1 MKHSKSNK
9 SGFTLVELIVVL
21 TILAILAALLIP
33 ALTGYI
39 EKAKKDKVITE
50 TRMLHEAVQ
59 TITSELYAGS
69 TQWKASSG
77 AVTLASS
84 SGNSVSAFFS
94 ALAGVNLKDCYDET
108 VKLSEVPSLQ
118 DGSGHFFAIINGNG
132 KVHSIIYTARGYLGL
147 YSSDTKQYE
156 AYKIGEKTAYGTV
169 NDDFYSNGYY
179 SSIYYNAAIDEG
191 NSNDLFVSIAWSCAG
206 IRFTLEVGESPYN

>member
-1 MKHSKSNK
+1 MKHSKSKK

-39 EKAKKDKVITE
+39 EKAKKDKVIAE

-59 TITSELYAGS
+59 TVTSELYAGS

-77 AVTLASS
+77 AITLASS
-84 SGNSVSAFFS
+84 SGNPVTASNG
-94 ALAGVNLKDCYDET
+94 LAGVNLKDSYNET

-118 DGSGHFFAIINGNG
+118 DGSGHFLAIINGNG
-132 KVHSIIYTARGYLGL
+132 KVHSLIYTARGYLGL

-156 AYKIGEKTAYGTV
+156 AYKIGETTDYGTV
-169 NDDFYSNGYY
+169 NDSFYSAGYY
-179 SSIYYNAAIDEG
+179 SSIYYNAAIDG
-191 NSNDLFVSIAWSCAG
+191 NSSDDIVSFTWSCAG
-206 IRFTLEVGESPYN
+206 IRYVLGIGKFQ

>member
-1 MKHSKSNK
+1 MLEIFLCCMLYI
-9 SGFTLVELIVVL
+9 FTLI
-21 TILAILAALLIP
+21 
-33 ALTGYI
+33 
-39 EKAKKDKVITE
+39 
-50 TRMLHEAVQ
+50 
-59 TITSELYAGS
+59 ITSELYAGS
-69 TQWKASSG
+69 TQWKASNG
-77 AVTLASS
+77 AITLASS
-84 SGNSVSAFFS
+84 SGNTAPFS
-94 ALAGVNLKDCYDET
+94 SELAGVNLKDSYNET

-118 DGSGHFFAIINGNG
+118 DGSGHFLAIINRNG
-132 KVHSIIYTARGYLGL
+132 KVHSIIYSARWYLGL

-206 IRFTLEVGESPYN
+206 IRFTLEVGESPHNWE

>member
-21 TILAILAALLIP
+21 TILAILAVLLIP

-84 SGNSVSAFFS
+84 SGNSVSVFFS

-156 AYKIGEKTAYGTV
+156 AYKIGETTDYGTV
-169 NDDFYSNGYY
+169 SDSSYSTYY
-179 SSIYYNAAIDEG
+179 SSIYYNAAIDG
-191 NSNDLFVSIAWSCAG
+191 NSSDNILAYTWSCAG
-206 IRFTLEVGESPYN
+206 IRSTLGVGASPFTP

>member
-1 MKHSKSNK
+1 MKHSKSKK

-21 TILAILAALLIP
+21 TILTILAALLIP

-39 EKAKKDKVITE
+39 EKAKKDKVIAE
-50 TRMLHEAVQ
+50 TRMLHKAVQ

-69 TQWKASSG
+69 TQWKASNG
-77 AVTLASS
+77 AITLASS
-84 SGNSVSAFFS
+84 SGNTTPFS
-94 ALAGVNLKDCYDET
+94 SGLAGVNLKDSYNET

-118 DGSGHFFAIINGNG
+118 DGSGHFLAIINGNG
-132 KVHSIIYTARGYLGL
+132 KVHSIIYSARGYLGL

>member
-39 EKAKKDKVITE
+39 EKAKKDKVIAE

-69 TQWKASSG
+69 TQWKAPSG
-77 AVTLASS
+77 AITLASS

-118 DGSGHFFAIINGNG
+118 DGSGHFLAIINGNG

-156 AYKIGEKTAYGTV
+156 AYKIGETTDYGTV
-169 NDDFYSNGYY
+169 SDSSYSTYY
-179 SSIYYNAAIDEG
+179 SSIYYNAAIDG
-191 NSNDLFVSIAWSCAG
+191 NSSDNILAYAWSCAG
-206 IRFTLEVGESPYN
+206 IRSTLGVGAFTP

>member
-1 MKHSKSNK
+1 MKHSKSKKN
-9 SGFTLVELIVVL
+9 GFTLVELIVVL
-21 TILAILAALLIP
+21 TILTILAALLIP

-39 EKAKKDKVITE
+39 EKAKKDKVIAE
-50 TRMLHEAVQ
+50 TRMLHKAVQ

-69 TQWKASSG
+69 TQWKASNG
-77 AVTLASS
+77 AITLASS
-84 SGNSVSAFFS
+84 SGNTTPFS
-94 ALAGVNLKDCYDET
+94 SGLAGVNLKDSYNET
-108 VKLSEVPSLQ
+108 VKLSEVASLQ
-118 DGSGHFFAIINGNG
+118 DGSGHFLAIINGNG
-132 KVHSIIYTARGYLGL
+132 KVHSIIYSARGYLGL

>member
-118 DGSGHFFAIINGNG
+118 DGSGHFLAIINRNG
-132 KVHSIIYTARGYLGL
+132 KVHSIIYSAR
-147 YSSDTKQYE
+147 
-156 AYKIGEKTAYGTV
+156 
-169 NDDFYSNGYY
+169 
-179 SSIYYNAAIDEG
+179 
-191 NSNDLFVSIAWSCAG
+191 
-206 IRFTLEVGESPYN
+206 

>member
-1 MKHSKSNK
+1 MKHSKSKK

-39 EKAKKDKVITE
+39 EKAKKDKVIAE

-69 TQWKASSG
+69 TQWKAPSG
-77 AVTLASS
+77 AITLASS
-84 SGNSVSAFFS
+84 FGDPVQYSNG
-94 ALAGVNLKDCYDET
+94 LAGVNLKDCYYET

-118 DGSGHFFAIINGNG
+118 DGSGHFLAIINGNG

-206 IRFTLEVGESPYN
+206 IRFTLEVGESPHN

>member
-1 MKHSKSNK
+1 MKHSKSKK

-39 EKAKKDKVITE
+39 EKAKKDKVIAE

-69 TQWKASSG
+69 TQWKAPSG
-77 AVTLASS
+77 AITLASS

-118 DGSGHFFAIINGNG
+118 DGSGHFLAIINGNG

-156 AYKIGEKTAYGTV
+156 AYKIGETTDYGTV
-169 NDDFYSNGYY
+169 SDSSYSTYY
-179 SSIYYNAAIDEG
+179 SSIYYNAAIDG
-191 NSNDLFVSIAWSCAG
+191 NSSDNILAYAWSCAG
-206 IRFTLEVGESPYN
+206 IRSTLGVGAFTP

>member
-1 MKHSKSNK
+1 MKHSKSKK

-39 EKAKKDKVITE
+39 EKAKKDKVIAE

-59 TITSELYAGS
+59 TVTSELYAGS

-77 AVTLASS
+77 AITLASF
-84 SGNSVSAFFS
+84 SGNPAPYSNG
-94 ALAGVNLKDCYDET
+94 LA
-108 VKLSEVPSLQ
+108 
-118 DGSGHFFAIINGNG
+118 
-132 KVHSIIYTARGYLGL
+132 GL

-156 AYKIGEKTAYGTV
+156 AYKIGETTDYGTV
-169 NDDFYSNGYY
+169 SDSSYSSYY
-179 SSIYYNAAIDEG
+179 SSIYYLAAIDEG
-191 NSNDLFVSIAWSCAG
+191 NSTDLTVSRAWSCAG
-206 IRFTLEVGESPYN
+206 IRACLRIGEWSWNR

>member
-1 MKHSKSNK
+1 MKHSKSKK

-39 EKAKKDKVITE
+39 EKAKKDKVIAE

-59 TITSELYAGS
+59 TVTSELYAGS

-77 AVTLASS
+77 AITLASS
-84 SGNSVSAFFS
+84 SGTHAPYSNG
-94 ALAGVNLKDCYDET
+94 LAGVNLKDCYDKT

-118 DGSGHFFAIINGNG
+118 DGSGHFLAIINGDG

-156 AYKIGEKTAYGTV
+156 AYKIGETTDYGTV
-169 NDDFYSNGYY
+169 SDSSYSSFY
-179 SSIYYNAAIDEG
+179 SSIYYLPAIDEG
-191 NSNDLFVSIAWSCAG
+191 NSTDPNVSRAWSCAG
-206 IRFTLEVGESPYN
+206 IRACLGIGEFQ

>member
-1 MKHSKSNK
+1 MKHSKSKKN
-9 SGFTLVELIVVL
+9 GFTLVELIVVL
-21 TILAILAALLIP
+21 TILTILAALLIP

-39 EKAKKDKVITE
+39 EKAKKDKVIAE
-50 TRMLHEAVQ
+50 TRMLHKAVQ

-69 TQWKASSG
+69 TQWKASNG
-77 AVTLASS
+77 AITLASS
-84 SGNSVSAFFS
+84 SGNTTPFS
-94 ALAGVNLKDCYDET
+94 SGLAGVNLKDSYNET

-118 DGSGHFFAIINGNG
+118 DGSGHFLAIINGNG
-132 KVHSIIYTARGYLGL
+132 KVHSIIYSARGYLGL

-206 IRFTLEVGESPYN
+206 IRFTLEVGESPHN

>member
-1 MKHSKSNK
+1 MKHSKSKK

-39 EKAKKDKVITE
+39 EKAKKDKVIAE

-69 TQWKASSG
+69 TQWKAPSG
-77 AVTLASS
+77 AITLASS
-84 SGNSVSAFFS
+84 FGDPVQYSNG
-94 ALAGVNLKDCYDET
+94 LAGVNLKDCDYET

-118 DGSGHFFAIINGNG
+118 DGSGHFLAIINGNG

-156 AYKIGEKTAYGTV
+156 AYKIGETTDYGTV
-169 NDDFYSNGYY
+169 SDSSYSTYY
-179 SSIYYNAAIDEG
+179 SSIYYNAAIDG
-191 NSNDLFVSIAWSCAG
+191 NSSDNILAYAWSCAG
-206 IRFTLEVGESPYN
+206 IRSTLGVGAFTP

>member
-1 MKHSKSNK
+1 MKHSKSKK

-39 EKAKKDKVITE
+39 EKAKKDKVIAE

-59 TITSELYAGS
+59 TVTSELYAGS
-69 TQWKASSG
+69 AQWKVSKGGSA
-77 AVTLASS
+77 TLASS
-84 SGNSVSAFFS
+84 SGNPVKASS
-94 ALAGVNLKDCYDET
+94 ALAGVNLKDCYNEV

-156 AYKIGEKTAYGTV
+156 AYKIGETTDYGEV
-169 NDDFYSNGYY
+169 SDSSYSTYYY

-191 NSNDLFVSIAWSCAG
+191 NSTNDPGTSYTWSCAG
-206 IRFTLEVGESPYN
+206 IRATLGVGES

>member
-1 MKHSKSNK
+1 MKHSKSKK

-39 EKAKKDKVITE
+39 EKAKKDKVIAE

-77 AVTLASS
+77 TITLASS
-84 SGNSVSAFFS
+84 SGDPVPASSG
-94 ALAGVNLKDCYDET
+94 LAGVNLKDCYDET

-118 DGSGHFFAIINGNG
+118 DESGHFFAIINGNG
-132 KVHSIIYTARGYLGL
+132 KIHSIIYTARGYLGL

-156 AYKIGEKTAYGTV
+156 AYKIGETTDYGTV
-169 NDDFYSNGYY
+169 SDSFYSTYY
-179 SSIYYNAAIDEG
+179 SSIYYDAAIDG
-191 NSNDLFVSIAWSCAG
+191 NSSDNILAYTWSCAG
-206 IRFTLEVGESPYN
+206 IRSTLGVGASPFTP

>member
-1 MKHSKSNK
+1 MKHSKSKK

-39 EKAKKDKVITE
+39 EKAKKDKVIAE

-59 TITSELYAGS
+59 TVTSELYAGS

-77 AVTLASS
+77 AITLASF
-84 SGNSVSAFFS
+84 SGNPAPYSNG
-94 ALAGVNLKDCYDET
+94 LAGVNLKDSYNET

-118 DGSGHFFAIINGNG
+118 DGSGHFLAVVNGNG

-156 AYKIGEKTAYGTV
+156 AYKIGETTDYGTV
-169 NDDFYSNGYY
+169 DDSFYSAGYY
-179 SSIYYNAAIDEG
+179 SSIYYNAAIDG
-191 NSNDLFVSIAWSCAG
+191 NSSDDIVSRAWSCAG
-206 IRFTLEVGESPYN
+206 IRSTLGVGGSPFTP

>member
-1 MKHSKSNK
+1 MKHSKSKK

-39 EKAKKDKVITE
+39 EKAKKDKVIAE

-59 TITSELYAGS
+59 TVTSELYAGS
-69 TQWKASSG
+69 IQWKAPRG
-77 AVTLASS
+77 AITLASS
-84 SGNSVSAFFS
+84 SGEPVKHSNR
-94 ALAGVNLKDCYDET
+94 LAGVNLTDSYNET

-156 AYKIGEKTAYGTV
+156 AYKIGETTNYGTV
-169 NDDFYSNGYY
+169 SDSSYSIFY
-179 SSIYYNAAIDEG
+179 SSIYYLPAIDEG
-191 NSNDLFVSIAWSCAG
+191 NITDPNVSRAWSCAG
-206 IRFTLEVGESPYN
+206 IRACLGIGELQ

>member
-1 MKHSKSNK
+1 MKYSKSKK
-9 SGFTLVELIVVL
+9 SGFTLIELIVVL

-39 EKAKKDKVITE
+39 EKAKKDKVIAE

-59 TITSELYAGS
+59 TVTSELYAGS
-69 TQWKASSG
+69 TQWKVSKGGSA
-77 AVTLASS
+77 TLASS
-84 SGNSVSAFFS
+84 SGDPIKASS
-94 ALAGVNLKDCYDET
+94 ALAGVNLKDSYNET

-118 DGSGHFFAIINGNG
+118 DGSGHFLAVINGNG

-156 AYKIGEKTAYGTV
+156 AYKIGETTDYGTV
-169 NDDFYSNGYY
+169 SDSSYSSFY
-179 SSIYYNAAIDEG
+179 SSIYYLAAIDEG
-191 NSNDLFVSIAWSCAG
+191 NSTDPNVSYAWSCAG
-206 IRFTLEVGESPYN
+206 IRALLGIGEFQ

>member
-156 AYKIGEKTAYGTV
+156 AYKLGEKTDYGTV
-169 NDDFYSNGYY
+169 SDTFYSNGYY
-179 SSIYYNAAIDEG
+179 NSIYYIAAIDEG
-191 NSNDLFVSIAWSCAG
+191 NSTDPIVSYAWSCVG
-206 IRFTLEVGESPYN
+206 IRATLGVGKL

>member
-77 AVTLASS
+77 AITLASS

-156 AYKIGEKTAYGTV
+156 AYKIGETTDYGTV
-169 NDDFYSNGYY
+169 SDSSYSSYY
-179 SSIYYNAAIDEG
+179 SSIYYLAAIDEG
-191 NSNDLFVSIAWSCAG
+191 NSTDPNVSYAWSCAG
-206 IRFTLEVGESPYN
+206 IRAFLGIGEFQ

>member
-1 MKHSKSNK
+1 MKHSKSKK

-39 EKAKKDKVITE
+39 EKAKKDKVIAE

-69 TQWKASSG
+69 TQWKAPSG
-77 AVTLASS
+77 AITLASS
-84 SGNSVSAFFS
+84 SGDPVQYSNG
-94 ALAGVNLKDCYDET
+94 LAGVNLKDCYYET

-118 DGSGHFFAIINGNG
+118 DGSGHFLAIINGNG

-156 AYKIGEKTAYGTV
+156 AYKIGETTDYGTV
-169 NDDFYSNGYY
+169 SDSSYSTYY
-179 SSIYYNAAIDEG
+179 SSIYYNAAIDG
-191 NSNDLFVSIAWSCAG
+191 NSSDNILAYAWSCAG
-206 IRFTLEVGESPYN
+206 IRSTLGVGAFTP

>member
-1 MKHSKSNK
+1 MKYSKSNK

-77 AVTLASS
+77 AITLASS

-156 AYKIGEKTAYGTV
+156 AYKIGETTDYGTV
-169 NDDFYSNGYY
+169 SDSSYSSFY
-179 SSIYYNAAIDEG
+179 SSIYYLAAIDEG
-191 NSNDLFVSIAWSCAG
+191 NSTDPNVSYAWSCAG
-206 IRFTLEVGESPYN
+206 IRAFLGIGEFQ

>member
-1 MKHSKSNK
+1 MKHSKSKK
-9 SGFTLVELIVVL
+9 SGFTLIELIVVL

-39 EKAKKDKVITE
+39 EKAKKDKVIAE

-59 TITSELYAGS
+59 TVTSELYAGS

-77 AVTLASS
+77 AITLASS
-84 SGNSVSAFFS
+84 SGNRVPASNE
-94 ALAGVNLKDCYDET
+94 LAGVNLKDSYNET

-118 DGSGHFFAIINGNG
+118 NGSGQFLAVVNGNG

-156 AYKIGEKTAYGTV
+156 AYKIGETTDYGTV
-169 NDDFYSNGYY
+169 SDSSYSSYY
-179 SSIYYNAAIDEG
+179 SSIYYLPAIDEG
-191 NSNDLFVSIAWSCAG
+191 NSTDPNVSRAWSCAG
-206 IRFTLEVGESPYN
+206 IRACLGIGEWSWNR

>member
-1 MKHSKSNK
+1 MKHSKSKK

-39 EKAKKDKVITE
+39 EKAKKDKVIAE

-69 TQWKASSG
+69 TQWKASRG
-77 AVTLASS
+77 TITLASS
-84 SGNSVSAFFS
+84 SGDPVPASSG
-94 ALAGVNLKDCYDET
+94 LAGVNLKDCYDET

-118 DGSGHFFAIINGNG
+118 DESGHFFAIINGNG
-132 KVHSIIYTARGYLGL
+132 KIHSIIYTARGYLGL

-156 AYKIGEKTAYGTV
+156 AYKIGETTDYGTV
-169 NDDFYSNGYY
+169 SDSFYSTYY
-179 SSIYYNAAIDEG
+179 SSIYYDAAIDG
-191 NSNDLFVSIAWSCAG
+191 NSSDNILAYTWSCAG
-206 IRFTLEVGESPYN
+206 IRSTLGVGASPFTP

>member
-1 MKHSKSNK
+1 MKHSKSKK

-39 EKAKKDKVITE
+39 EKAKKDKVIAE
-50 TRMLHEAVQ
+50 TRMLHKAVQ

-69 TQWKASSG
+69 TQWKAPSG
-77 AVTLASS
+77 AITLASS
-84 SGNSVSAFFS
+84 SGDPVQYSNG
-94 ALAGVNLKDCYDET
+94 LAGVNLKDCYYET

-118 DGSGHFFAIINGNG
+118 DGSGHFLALINGNG

-156 AYKIGEKTAYGTV
+156 AYKIGETTDYGTV
-169 NDDFYSNGYY
+169 SDSFYSTYY
-179 SSIYYNAAIDEG
+179 SSIYYDAAIDG
-191 NSNDLFVSIAWSCAG
+191 NSSDNILAYTWSCAG
-206 IRFTLEVGESPYN
+206 IRSTLGVGASPFTP

>member
-1 MKHSKSNK
+1 MKHSKSKK

-39 EKAKKDKVITE
+39 EKAKKDKVIAE

-69 TQWKASSG
+69 TQWKAPSG
-77 AVTLASS
+77 AITLASS
-84 SGNSVSAFFS
+84 FGDPVQYSNG
-94 ALAGVNLKDCYDET
+94 LAGVNLKDCYYET

-118 DGSGHFFAIINGNG
+118 DGSGHFLAIINGNG

-156 AYKIGEKTAYGTV
+156 AYKIGETTDYGTV
-169 NDDFYSNGYY
+169 SDSSYSTYY
-179 SSIYYNAAIDEG
+179 SSIYYNAAIDG
-191 NSNDLFVSIAWSCAG
+191 NSSDNILAYAWSCAG

>member
-1 MKHSKSNK
+1 MKHSKSKK

-39 EKAKKDKVITE
+39 EKAKKDKVIAE

-59 TITSELYAGS
+59 TVTSELYAGS

-77 AVTLASS
+77 AITLASS
-84 SGNSVSAFFS
+84 SGNPAPYSNG
-94 ALAGVNLKDCYDET
+94 LAGVNLKDCYEET

-118 DGSGHFFAIINGNG
+118 DGSGHFLALINGNG

-156 AYKIGEKTAYGTV
+156 AYKIGETTDYGTV
-169 NDDFYSNGYY
+169 SDSSYSSYY
-179 SSIYYNAAIDEG
+179 SSIYYDAAIDG
-191 NSNDLFVSIAWSCAG
+191 NSSDNILAYTWSCAG
-206 IRFTLEVGESPYN
+206 IRSTLGVGASPFTP

>member
-1 MKHSKSNK
+1 MKHSKSKK

-39 EKAKKDKVITE
+39 EKAKKDKVIAE

-59 TITSELYAGS
+59 TVTSELYAGS

-77 AVTLASS
+77 AITLASF
-84 SGNSVSAFFS
+84 SGNPAPYSNG
-94 ALAGVNLKDCYDET
+94 LAGVNLKDSYNET

-118 DGSGHFFAIINGNG
+118 DGSGHFNGNG

-156 AYKIGEKTAYGTV
+156 AYKIGETTDYGTV
-169 NDDFYSNGYY
+169 SDSSYSSYY
-179 SSIYYNAAIDEG
+179 SSIYYLAAIDEG
-191 NSNDLFVSIAWSCAG
+191 NSTDPTVSRAWSCAG
-206 IRFTLEVGESPYN
+206 IRACLRIGEWSWNR

>member
-1 MKHSKSNK
+1 MKHSKSKKN
-9 SGFTLVELIVVL
+9 GFTLVELIVVL
-21 TILAILAALLIP
+21 TILTILAALLIP

-39 EKAKKDKVITE
+39 EKAKKDKVIAE
-50 TRMLHEAVQ
+50 TRMLHKAVQ

-69 TQWKASSG
+69 TQWKASNG
-77 AVTLASS
+77 AITLASS
-84 SGNSVSAFFS
+84 SGNTTPFS
-94 ALAGVNLKDCYDET
+94 SGLAGVNLKDSYNET

-118 DGSGHFFAIINGNG
+118 DGSGHFLAIINGNG
-132 KVHSIIYTARGYLGL
+132 KVHSIIYSARGYLGL

-206 IRFTLEVGESPYN
+206 IRFTLEVGESPCN

>member
-1 MKHSKSNK
+1 MKHSKSKK

-39 EKAKKDKVITE
+39 EKAKKDKVIAE

-69 TQWKASSG
+69 TQWKAPSG
-77 AVTLASS
+77 AITLASS
-84 SGNSVSAFFS
+84 SGGPVKNSNG
-94 ALAGVNLKDCYDET
+94 LAGVNLKDCYEET

-118 DGSGHFFAIINGNG
+118 DGSGHFLAIIDGYG

-156 AYKIGEKTAYGTV
+156 AYKIGETTDYGTV
-169 NDDFYSNGYY
+169 SDSFYSTYY
-179 SSIYYNAAIDEG
+179 SSIYYDAAIDG
-191 NSNDLFVSIAWSCAG
+191 NSSDNILAYTWSCAG
-206 IRFTLEVGESPYN
+206 IRSTLGVGASPFTP

>member
-1 MKHSKSNK
+1 MKHSKSK
-9 SGFTLVELIVVL
+9 KCGFTLVELIVVL

-39 EKAKKDKVITE
+39 EKAKKDKVIAE

-59 TITSELYAGS
+59 TVTSELYAGS

-77 AVTLASS
+77 AITLASF
-84 SGNSVSAFFS
+84 SGNPAPYSNG
-94 ALAGVNLKDCYDET
+94 LAGVNLKDSYNET

-118 DGSGHFFAIINGNG
+118 DGSGHFLALINGNG

-156 AYKIGEKTAYGTV
+156 AYKIGETTDGVK
-169 NDDFYSNGYY
+169 FF
-179 SSIYYNAAIDEG
+179 
-191 NSNDLFVSIAWSCAG
+191 L
-206 IRFTLEVGESPYN
+206 

>member
-1 MKHSKSNK
+1 MKHSKSKK

-39 EKAKKDKVITE
+39 EKAKKNKVIAE

-59 TITSELYAGS
+59 TVTSELYAGS
-69 TQWKASSG
+69 AQWKASSG
-77 AVTLASS
+77 GTTTLASS
-84 SGNSVSAFFS
+84 SGDPIKASS
-94 ALAGVNLKDCYDET
+94 ALAGVNLKDCYNKV

-147 YSSDTKQYE
+147 YSSDTQKYE
-156 AYKIGEKTAYGTV
+156 AYKIGETTDYGTV
-169 NDDFYSNGYY
+169 SDAAYSGSFY
-179 SSIYYNAAIDEG
+179 SSIYYIAAIDNG
-191 NSNDLFVSIAWSCAG
+191 NSSDPNASYMWSCAA
-206 IRFTLEVGESPYN
+206 IRSVLGVGKL